1 MIKVVVLVVVVAA
14 AVGDTEAVVDR
25 AVEAVED
32 TAGTGVAEVDT
43 LVAVEA
49 FPS

>member
-1 MIKVVVLVVVVAA
+1 VVVLAAVAVAA
-14 AVGDTEAVVDR
+14 VVDTEAVVDR